1 MRKIKVGTRA
11 SALALSQTTAL
22 AEELARAGN
31 FDFEIVHV
39 KSDGDK
45 SKEPLMQLGGTGVF
59 VSRLRQALLDD
70 KVDIIVHSLKD
81 LPTYPEEG
89 ISLATI
95 AKRENPA
102 DVLCAKGDYTLTTL
116 PKGAK
121 VGTGSPRRAAQ
132 LLSYRDDLQ
141 IVDIRGNID
150 TRIKRIEQDLDAVIL
165 AYAGL
170 ERLGKTA
177 VISEVLNPSE
187 FIAAPG
193 QGALAVECKTEVLT
207 SDDEVAQAIKT
218 GLTALNDTETR
229 AATTAERDVL
239 AIAEQGCSAPIGV
252 YAHFPAANL
261 LEINAI
267 MYPSTTDMST
277 EDLQIAKDQNFAQE
291 KLSVEVPKDCDVVSF
306 AKQQGQQVAYKLLE
320 KLK

>member
-1 MRKIKVGTRA
+1 MQKIRVGTRA
-11 SALALSQTTAL
+11 SALALSQTKAL
-22 AEELARAGN
+22 AKELAKAGN

-45 SKEPLMQLGGTGVF
+45 SKDPLMQLGGTGVF
-59 VSRLRQALLDD
+59 VSRLRQALLED

-81 LPTYPEEG
+81 LPTYPEKG

-95 AKRENPA
+95 AKRESPA
-102 DVLCAKGDYTLTTL
+102 DVLCANSDYTLSTL

-150 TRIKRIEQDLDAVIL
+150 TRIKRIEQDLDAVVL

-170 ERLGKTA
+170 ERLGKINI
-177 VISEVLNPSE
+177 ISEVLEPSE
-187 FIAAPG
+187 FISAPG
-193 QGALAVECKTEVLT
+193 QGALAVECKTEILT
-207 SDDEVAQAIKT
+207 SNNEVAQALKV
-218 GLTALNDTETR
+218 GLTALDDIETR
-229 AATTAERDVL
+229 AAVIAEREVL
-239 AIAEQGCSAPIGV
+239 ATAEQGCSAPIGV
-252 YAHFPAANL
+252 YAHFPEANL

-277 EDLQIAKDQNFAQE
+277 EDLQIAKDQNFVRE
-291 KLSVEVPKDCDVVSF
+291 KLNIEIFKDSDVVSF
-306 AKQQGQQVAYKLLE
+306 AKKQGQQVAYKLLE